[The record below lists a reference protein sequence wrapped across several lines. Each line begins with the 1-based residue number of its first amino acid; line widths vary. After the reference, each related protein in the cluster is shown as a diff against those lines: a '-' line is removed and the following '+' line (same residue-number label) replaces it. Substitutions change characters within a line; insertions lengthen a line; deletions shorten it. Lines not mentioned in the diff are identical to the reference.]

1 MMKEYFSRNISQAR
15 RDIEYHLTKSNYKFR
30 NTIEDSVRADRI
42 LKILSALTDLF
53 LYLCIRISVTFF
65 FQHFKITAPC
75 RKRRVWFGNAFLV

>member
-42 LKILSALTDLF
+42 LKILSALTDCVTVKINHL
-53 LYLCIRISVTFF
+53 LCRWR
-65 FQHFKITAPC
+65 AD
-75 RKRRVWFGNAFLV
+75 L